1 MSAQAIFVDWV
12 SLAQHHP
19 QGGLP
24 VILSGIKAQFDKLG
38 NCRFECGLSESVR
51 GSHDST
57 VRVLCDGYSVRLSGN
72 PGRFGRPDNLFNH
85 GWMGTIEASN
95 RILASLGL
103 PPFTAGDDLPGNNEA
118 SCESSNRG
126 NVGIRG
132 ATIQRIDLTCNY
144 SAGSDAQARAVI
156 RWLAGRSVAR
166 MKRGF
171 AGDESVWF
179 SNTRHMLKAYRKGA
193 EMKKHG
199 GDAQA
204 IEWADSTGLV
214 RVEVEL
220 KKRLLHDLGLN
231 RLVDVSDDLLAAIF
245 VEQTEVFRRVDMS
258 DEPDIIANIPAR
270 YRMTAAAW
278 LSGNDVRGMFSRA
291 TLFRHA
297 KALREY
303 GLDILEPRN
312 IEQFPTRVRVVDLQP
327 VCCPDWYSMKAA

>member
-1 MSAQAIFVDWV
+1 MSHGAIFVDWV
-12 SLAQHHP
+12 SLAQYHP

-24 VILSGIKAQFDKLG
+24 VILSGIKAQFDRLG

-57 VRVLCDGYSVRLSGN
+57 VRVLCDGFSVRLSGN
-72 PGRFGRPDNLFNH
+72 PGRFGRKDNLFNH
-85 GWMGTIEASN
+85 GWVGTVEAAN
-95 RILASLGL
+95 RILANLGL
-103 PPFTAGDDLPGNNEA
+103 PPFTIGDDVPGNDLQA
-118 SCESSNRG
+118 DQSGNRG
-126 NVGIRG
+126 TVGSRG
-132 ATIQRIDLTCNY
+132 ATIQRLDLTCNY

-193 EMKKHG
+193 EMRKHG
-199 GDAQA
+199 GDESA
-204 IEWADSTGLV
+204 IRWAEEQGIV

-220 KKRLLHDLGLN
+220 KKRLLHDMGLN
-231 RLVDVSDDLLAAIF
+231 RLVDVTDDKLIQIF
-245 VEQTEVFRRVDMS
+245 NEQTDVFRRVDMS
-258 DEPDIIANIPAR
+258 DEPDIIANIPTR

-278 LSGNDVRGMFSRA
+278 LSGADVRGMFSRA

-297 KALREY
+297 KVLREY
-303 GLDILEPRN
+303 GLDILEVRN
-312 IEQFPTRVRVVDLQP
+312 IERFPVRVRVVDLVP
-327 VCCPDWYSMKAA
+327 VTVPDWYSLRAA